1 VVERGIGIG
10 WRDERVRV
18 EGNSADRE
26 TGGAERPENERAV
39 RLREEAGKEMRTGEA
54 RGPERCMRRK
64 EGEGA
69 GGARRGRQS
78 YATSTTQRGDGEEM
92 TGVGQVERL

>member
-1 VVERGIGIG
+1 MNE
-10 WRDERVRV
+10 E
-18 EGNSADRE
+18 EGAK
-26 TGGAERPENERAV
+26 GG
-39 RLREEAGKEMRTGEA
+39 TGEA